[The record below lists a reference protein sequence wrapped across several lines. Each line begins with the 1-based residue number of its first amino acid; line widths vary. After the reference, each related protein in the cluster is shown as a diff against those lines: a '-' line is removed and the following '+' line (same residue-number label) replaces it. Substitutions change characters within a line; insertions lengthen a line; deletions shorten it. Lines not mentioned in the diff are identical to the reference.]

1 MRDLLARLTA
11 PFASSTS
18 SSSRAA
24 GLRVAALIFPLL
36 VLGLIS
42 ASGCKPD
49 YPECKKDKHC
59 KVEEGEKCVENMCQ
73 NCTTD
78 QDCVGKGPEGQDFV
92 CFEFRCSDPA
102 EVGSGASGE
111 GLGLPCQST
120 LECTNG
126 YVCRAGKC
134 DVCMDDIDCTT
145 GTCNLGTGQC
155 GLGGG
160 AGGGQCTTDDEC
172 AMDEI
177 CDAGMCI
184 FSGDY
189 DSGGET
195 LCDLSAVFFGFDSP
209 QLTPEAEGKLQA
221 AAQCIAGQG
230 RSVILEA
237 HADPRGTE
245 EYNILLTDK
254 RGQAVKNYLIE
265 LGVPGESMTVISKGS
280 LEAMGT
286 EESSWSQDRRVE
298 FLWQ

>member
-1 MRDLLARLTA
+1 MRDFLARLTA
-11 PFASSTS
+11 PSRSF
-18 SSSRAA
+18 SSRPAA
-24 GLRVAALIFPLL
+24 GLRVAAFALPFLAL
-36 VLGLIS
+36 GVLGT
-42 ASGCKPD
+42 AGCKPD

-78 QDCVGKGPEGQDFV
+78 QDCVGKGPEGQDWT
-92 CFEFRCSDPA
+92 CHEFRCADPA
-102 EVGSGASGE
+102 EVGSGGTGE
-111 GLGLPCQST
+111 GLGLPCAST

-126 YVCRAGKC
+126 YVCRAGAC
-134 DVCMDDIDCTT
+134 DVCMDDADCTE

-155 GLGGG
+155 GFGSG
-160 AGGGQCTTDDEC
+160 AGGGQCSMDDEC

-177 CDAGMCI
+177 CDGGMCI

-189 DSGGET
+189 GGSEEV
-195 LCDLSAVFFGFDSP
+195 LCDLAAVFFGFDSP
-209 QLTPEAEGKLQA
+209 KLSPEAESKIQA
-221 AAQCIAGQG
+221 AAQCMADQG
-230 RSVILEA
+230 RDVILEA

-265 LGVPGESMTVISKGS
+265 LGVPGERMTVISKGS
-280 LEAMGT
+280 LEALGT

>member
-11 PFASSTS
+11 PDRSLST
-18 SSSRAA
+18 A
-24 GLRVAALIFPLL
+24 GLRAALL
-36 VLGLIS
+36 VLPLAGFGAFGL
-42 ASGCKPD
+42 AGCKPD

-73 NCTTD
+73 NCTTNE
-78 QDCVGKGPEGQDFV
+78 DCVGKGPSGEDWV
-92 CFEFRCSDPA
+92 CSEFRCADPA

-134 DVCMDDIDCTT
+134 DVCMDDMDCSE

-155 GLGGG
+155 GLAGGG
-160 AGGGQCTTDDEC
+160 VGGGQCQTDEEC

-177 CDAGMCI
+177 CDLGMCI
-184 FSGDY
+184 FSGSYGTGD
-189 DSGGET
+189 GEV
-195 LCDLSAVFFGFDSP
+195 LCDLQAVFFGFDSP
-209 QLTPEAEGKLQA
+209 RLTPEAESKIQA
-221 AAQCIAGQG
+221 AAACMAEQN
-230 RSVILEA
+230 RDVILEA

-245 EYNILLTDK
+245 EYNILLTDR
-254 RGQAVKNYLIE
+254 RGQAVKTYLTE
-265 LGVPGESMTVISKGS
+265 LGVPGERMTVISKGS
-280 LEAMGT
+280 LEASGSD
-286 EESSWSQDRRVE
+286 ESSWSKDRRVE